1 MLRGYFYSGKDKV
14 RHMNLRRISTL
25 VSLLMLLPISSANA
39 APVYVFPV
47 AGCEVNYAR
56 AHHDYAATDIL
67 AKAGCKFVAP
77 INGVVDEVNRTD
89 SWKGKTNLGI
99 DRGGLYVSIIGED
112 GVRYYGSHLRTIP
125 ASIQPGVAVKAGR
138 LLGAIGSTGSAR
150 GTAPH
155 LHFGISWPTPPQTW
169 WVRRGEVLP
178 WKYLDAWKAGKDLSP
193 VKEVN
198 ARKLKVGEIPPV
210 PKK

>member
-1 MLRGYFYSGKDKV
+1 MKLKALAV
-14 RHMNLRRISTL
+14 AIVISATTL
-25 VSLLMLLPISSANA
+25 TPAQA
-39 APVYVFPV
+39 APIYLFPI
-47 AGCEVNYAR
+47 AGCEANYAR

-67 AKAGCKFVAP
+67 TKAGCRFVAP
-77 INGVVDEVNRTD
+77 IDGVVDEVNRTD
-89 SWKGKTNLGI
+89 LWKGKTNLGI
-99 DRGGLYVSIIGED
+99 DRGGLYVSIIGVD
-112 GVRYYGSHLRTIP
+112 GVRYYGSHLRSIP
-125 ASIQPGVAVKAGR
+125 LSIQPGLEVKAGR
-138 LLGAIGSTGSAR
+138 LLGAVGSTGSAR

-155 LHFGISWPTPPQTW
+155 LHFGISWPTPANIW

-198 ARKLKVGEIPPV
+198 ARKLKVGELPPE

>member
-1 MLRGYFYSGKDKV
+1 
-14 RHMNLRRISTL
+14 MNLRRISTL
-25 VSLLMLLPISSANA
+25 VSLVVLLPLSSASA

-89 SWKGKTNLGI
+89 LWSGKTNLGI

-112 GVRYYGSHLRTIP
+112 GVRYYGSHLRSIP
-125 ASIQPGVAVKAGR
+125 SSIQPGVTVKAGR
-138 LLGAIGSTGSAR
+138 LLGAIGATGSAR

-155 LHFGISWPTPPQTW
+155 LHFGISWPTPPDTW

>member
-1 MLRGYFYSGKDKV
+1 
-14 RHMNLRRISTL
+14 MNLRRISTL
-25 VSLLMLLPISSANA
+25 LSLLMLIPMSSASA
-39 APVYVFPV
+39 APIYVFPV
-47 AGCEVNYAR
+47 TGCEVNYAK

-77 INGVVDEVNRTD
+77 INGVVDEVNRID
-89 SWKGKTNLGI
+89 AWSGKTNLGI

-112 GVRYYGSHLRTIP
+112 GVRYYGSHLRSIP
-125 ASIQPGVAVKAGR
+125 ASIQPGVVVKAGR
-138 LLGAIGSTGSAR
+138 FLGTIGATGSAR

-198 ARKLKVGEIPPV
+198 ARKLKVGEIPPE